1 MAARNSRIII
11 RARVDGADELG
22 QPLQTWATVATLW
35 ANIRH
40 ISGAAAIKA
49 DALTSTVRA
58 SISVSKRDGIEAGMQ
73 ALHGSTVYDIKAVLP
88 DEENRLD
95 MFLVCEVA
103 R

>member
-1 MAARNSRIII
+1 MARNSRITI
-11 RARVDGADELG
+11 RQRVDGSDELG

-35 ANIRH
+35 ASIRH
-40 ISGAAAIKA
+40 LSGAAAIKA

-58 SISVSKRDGIEAGMQ
+58 SLSVSKRDDIKEGMQ

-95 MFLVCEVA
+95 MYLVCEVA